1 MQPFIPQPDRKLRF
15 MLSTRV
21 EKSYA
26 DAVEHLLAHH
36 GGLQFSKY
44 LRGLI
49 YADAVRCGISLADLD
64 RPAWVTRSYPE
75 IFGDRPRPP
84 AQRPNEQ
91 TPKLNRR
98 MPRINALRRRRG
110 T

>member
-1 MQPFIPQPDRKLRF
+1 MDATDKKLRF

-26 DAVEHLLAHH
+26 EAVERLLAHH

-49 YADAVRCGISLADLD
+49 YADALKCGISTVDLD
-64 RPAWVTRSYPE
+64 RPAWVTKSYPE
-75 IFGDRPRPP
+75 LFGERQGKTVR
-84 AQRPNEQ
+84 
-91 TPKLNRR
+91 K
-98 MPRINALRRRRG
+98 
-110 T
+110 

>member
-1 MQPFIPQPDRKLRF
+1 MQPFIPQPDKKLRF

-26 DAVEHLLAHH
+26 EAVDRLLAHH

-49 YADAVRCGISLADLD
+49 YADALRCGVSTADLD
-64 RPAWVTRSYPE
+64 RPAWITRSYTE
-75 IFGDRPRPP
+75 LFSGRPSAGMP
-84 AQRPNEQ
+84 QR
-91 TPKLNRR
+91 KRHAR
-98 MPRINALRRRRG
+98 
-110 T
+110 